1 MGAFPK
7 NTGDKDMRAV
17 VTVMGQDRTGII
29 AKTSALL
36 AECEIN
42 ILDITQ
48 TIIQN
53 IFTMVMLVDIE
64 KCTIGFSEVAEKLDN
79 LAKDLSLEI
88 RIQHEDIFNSMHRI

>member
-1 MGAFPK
+1 
-7 NTGDKDMRAV
+7 MRAV

-36 AECEIN
+36 AEYEIN

-64 KCTIGFSEVAEKLDN
+64 KCTIGFSEVAEKLDE
-79 LAKDLSLEI
+79 LSKELSVEI